1 MKMRKVKNK
10 INRMTWD
17 DIKEKYN
24 SMSAVKTYYE
34 NEELKETIH
43 ELKERIRILEQT
55 LLCMQELHTRP
66 VVRSARSMSIG
77 DIIDD
82 CPFL

>member
-1 MKMRKVKNK
+1 MSKAKSK

-17 DIKEKYN
+17 EIKEKYN

-66 VVRSARSMSIG
+66 MVRSARTLSIS
-77 DIIDD
+77 DIFDD
-82 CPFL
+82 CPFM

>member
-1 MKMRKVKNK
+1 MSKAKNK
-10 INRMTWD
+10 INKMTWEE
-17 DIKEKYN
+17 IKEKYN
-24 SMSAVKTYYE
+24 SMSAVQTYYE
-34 NEELKETIH
+34 NEELQQTIS

-66 VVRSARSMSIG
+66 MVRSAIIMSIR

-82 CPFL
+82 CPFV